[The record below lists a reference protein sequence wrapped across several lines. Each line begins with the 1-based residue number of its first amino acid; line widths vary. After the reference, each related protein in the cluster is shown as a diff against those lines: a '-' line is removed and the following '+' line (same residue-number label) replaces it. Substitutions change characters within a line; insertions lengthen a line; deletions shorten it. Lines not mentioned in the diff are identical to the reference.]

1 MLTALHHNRDEV
13 FAHMSSFGDFT
24 WQKTLPGRR
33 NLDCSI
39 AIIELHNQKYPNAM
53 WEVEGVALRD
63 RLWGPPSDER
73 RSIANDCVEQLME
86 RAQDPACQLRA
97 RKRRSRTCGS

>member
-1 MLTALHHNRDEV
+1 MDALELHIVDAFGNRDEV
-13 FAHMSSFGDFT
+13 FAHMSSFDDFT
-24 WQKTLPGRR
+24 WQKTPSGRR

-39 AIIELHNQKYPNAM
+39 AIIELHNQKYPKAL

-73 RSIANDCVEQLME
+73 RSIANDCAEQLMGKVQE
-86 RAQDPACQLRA
+86 DID
-97 RKRRSRTCGS
+97 RSSPKP